1 MGELQPGSVL
11 SPLRGDS
18 HSNPAAEPRYVIDR
32 CLGAGGFGITYLA
45 RKEALAGPSDLDYSQ
60 YLWLQ
65 PGEAV
70 AVKEFFPAQFA
81 ERAPGEAHVRP
92 SSGYEKAEHFEL
104 FLTRF
109 RKEAERLFLLTC
121 LRAITAVSKAGE
133 TDLAGAD
140 REQIERVRAF
150 MERLPHLGTRPDL
163 TDDALDVIVD
173 FDDRMRAIALSAFTT
188 SPLPIVYDFFE
199 ANGTAYYVM
208 EFLRGG
214 SLRDVLG
221 TGRTAGSNPAP
232 WPYSIFRPFTDKL
245 LDGLRELHTAL
256 PSNPI
261 IHCDI
266 KPGNVM
272 FRNQSATAPVL
283 IDVGLARS
291 MPGSGDGDISFVP
304 AYTQRYAPHELIQEA
319 ERLAAGKGR
328 GEDIGPWT
336 DIYSAGLM
344 LLEIA
349 TKPLSLGP
357 TALMSARARGPR
369 QQEALGKALAS
380 IPPDYPESVARG
392 LRSAV
397 EWDIKQRPRSI
408 AQWTDMLG
416 LDRAVPGKETY
427 ADKNDEKRNWL
438 PVLAGLAA
446 CLLFI
451 VAIYAFV
458 MAGSGEDEGGQNL
471 SKSDGRNAPITG
483 ETDNGSATDEEDHT
497 DIPKPPEL
505 PKQDDPPAPAPPKP
519 VTDPP
524 VAPAAPR
531 SSDFLAQAPNIGF
544 GNVRPI
550 HVPSVRA
557 ELEKGSGGPVNGPV
571 VVNQILAGSRAA
583 NAGIE
588 DGDRFARSCSN
599 GSAGA
604 AISQAERGQG
614 SACLINQRGE
624 KIWL

>member
-1 MGELQPGSVL
+1 MGELQPGSVI
-11 SPLRGDS
+11 SPLRGGS
-18 HSNPAAEPRYVIDR
+18 HSNSAAEPRYVIDR

-81 ERAPGEAHVRP
+81 ERPLGESRVQP
-92 SSGYEKAEHFEL
+92 SSGFERVEHFNL

-121 LRAITAVSKAGE
+121 LRAITAVHKADE

-140 REQIERVRAF
+140 RGRIERVRAF
-150 MERLPHLGTRPDL
+150 MERLPNLGTRPDL

-173 FDDRMRAIALSAFTT
+173 FDDRMREIALSAFAT

-245 LDGLRELHTAL
+245 LDGLSELHTAL

-283 IDVGLARS
+283 IDVGLSRS
-291 MPGSGDGDISFVP
+291 MTGSGDGDTSYVP
-304 AYTQRYAPHELIQEA
+304 AYTQRYAPHELIHEA
-319 ERLAAGKGR
+319 EQLAAGKGR
-328 GEDIGPWT
+328 GDEIGPWT

-349 TKPLSLGP
+349 TKPLNLGP
-357 TALMSARARGPR
+357 TALMSTRAQGSR
-369 QQEALGKALAS
+369 QLEALGKALAS
-380 IPPDYPESVARG
+380 IPADYPNSVARG

-408 AQWTDMLG
+408 AQWTEMLD
-416 LDRAVPGKETY
+416 LDRAVPGKVTD
-427 ADKNDEKRNWL
+427 ADKNGEKRKRF

-446 CLLFI
+446 CLLL
-451 VAIYAFV
+451 VAGIYAFV
-458 MAGSGEDEGGQNL
+458 MTGSGNDEGGQNIAN
-471 SKSDGRNAPITG
+471 SDGGNASISG
-483 ETDNGSATDEEDHT
+483 EIQKKPDTNDEDRG
-497 DIPKPPEL
+497 DIPKPPVEVT
-505 PKQDDPPAPAPPKP
+505 QDDPPAPAPVKP
-519 VTDPP
+519 VIDPP
-524 VAPAAPR
+524 VVPVVPS

-544 GNVRPI
+544 GNIRPI
-550 HVPSVRA
+550 QVASA
-557 ELEKGSGGPVNGPV
+557 IEELEKNSGGPVNGPV
-571 VVNQILAGSRAA
+571 AVNQILAGSRAA
-583 NAGIE
+583 KAGIE
-588 DGDRFARSCSN
+588 DGERFARSCGN
-599 GSAGA
+599 GSASA
-604 AISQAERGQG
+604 AISQAEQGQG
-614 SACLINQRGE
+614 TACLINQRGK